1 MFIKCVFITFEKY
14 CFYVYFFQ
22 QFIQGLQ
29 TASTTMVMQMPTTAA
44 PQRFVIRHKR
54 DIDFTTAKIIQYMD
68 SFRVSQTHIS
78 EKRFK

>member
-1 MFIKCVFITFEKY
+1 MHKLNIHTN
-14 CFYVYFFQ
+14 FFQ

-54 DIDFTTAKIIQYMD
+54 DIDFTTAKIIQYMEN
-68 SFRVSQTHIS
+68 FRVS
-78 EKRFK
+78 